1 MKKADLLGY
10 LIYPN
15 PDNASLT
22 SHVSGRAH
30 SGAEVEVDVGPH
42 IAINKIAVR
51 WYSGFSIGTKKPI
64 GHSFNG
70 LWAF

>member
-22 SHVSGRAH
+22 SHVSGRDH
-30 SGAEVEVDVGPH
+30 TGTKVEVDVGPH
-42 IAINKIAVR
+42 NAINKIAVS
-51 WYSGFSIGTKKPI
+51 WHSGFSIGTKKPI